1 MRLIRVAELDTHVTE
16 YNGTKQA
23 RAQIAVV
30 EPRER
35 ACPTAIWRSAN
46 DLGMMAMVVGPRER
60 GASRGNRFLVN
71 KHEGAFPPRKHAAC
85 LSARTTGTGKSFV
98 VSPREVHLDK
108 AADLR
113 PPRAKLPPRGG
124 GGRPVMLSAK
134 ISTRKMSAFNTFSR
148 LRHLTTKWWTLVF
161 LLSRPHL

>member
-1 MRLIRVAELDTHVTE
+1 MGPNKGARRSRCLIHVNVRVLL
-16 YNGTKQA
+16 
-23 RAQIAVV
+23 
-30 EPRER
+30 
-35 ACPTAIWRSAN
+35 RSGASRMTSV
-46 DLGMMAMVVGPRER
+46 MMAMVVGPRER

-71 KHEGAFPPRKHAAC
+71 KHEGTFPPRKHAAC

-134 ISTRKMSAFNTFSR
+134 ISTRKMSTFNTFSR
-148 LRHLTTKWWTLVF
+148 AVHLTTKWSALVF